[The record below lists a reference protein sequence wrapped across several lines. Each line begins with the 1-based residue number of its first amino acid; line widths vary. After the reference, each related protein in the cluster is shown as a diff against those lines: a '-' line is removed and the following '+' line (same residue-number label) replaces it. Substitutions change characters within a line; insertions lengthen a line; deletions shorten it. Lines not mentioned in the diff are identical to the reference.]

1 LPSAPAQIWEI
12 SVVLKRQL
20 KHHLLDLFSNP
31 LYHLVE
37 LCEHE
42 YPIQCLAQAQDE
54 EESTV
59 LVDNKCK
66 CARITS
72 RIIRSAED
80 PSQDIVERNIR
91 IIVPLNNRENISD
104 PTSPLRT
111 NFVYHLSDLC
121 KKCDLTEVEL
131 DNQIVTATQS
141 NLCDDDIETCYAYDR
156 NKCYTNTVPFTYDG
170 QTKMV
175 QTALTPDSCYPD

>member
-1 LPSAPAQIWEI
+1 MLPELQFFKRSEVKMKNSLLFWG
-12 SVVLKRQL
+12 VLVI
-20 KHHLLDLFSNP
+20 F
-31 LYHLVE
+31 VE
-37 LCEHE
+37 
-42 YPIQCLAQAQDE
+42 AVFVTAQDE

-91 IIVPLNNRENISD
+91 II
-104 PTSPLRT
+104 
-111 NFVYHLSDLC
+111 C